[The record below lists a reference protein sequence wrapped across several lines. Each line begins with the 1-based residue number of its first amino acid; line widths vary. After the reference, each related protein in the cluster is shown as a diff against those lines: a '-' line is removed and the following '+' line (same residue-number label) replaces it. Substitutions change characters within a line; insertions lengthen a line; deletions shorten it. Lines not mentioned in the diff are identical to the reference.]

1 MIQKFS
7 LVNVVDNSGA
17 QLARCIH
24 LYGGYR
30 QRYARVGDKI
40 LVSVLSMKKSKNE
53 RKSRNKE
60 KETISKGSVVK
71 GVLVRTKQ
79 VKLKN
84 TLGKILFNE
93 NSIVLIN
100 EKNKFLSSRVFGGV
114 MGFLRKTRFL
124 RVTTMAGGVILT

>member
-7 LVNVVDNSGA
+7 VVNVVDNSGA

-30 QRYARVGDKI
+30 QRYGKVGDRI
-40 LVSVLSMKKSKNE
+40 LVSILSMKKSKKQ
-53 RKSRNKE
+53 RKSRNRE
-60 KETISKGSVVK
+60 KEIINKGSVVK
-71 GVLVRTKQ
+71 GVLVRTKK
-79 VKLKN
+79 VKIKN
-84 TLGKILFNE
+84 VLSKFYFNE

-114 MGFLRKTRFL
+114 MSLLRKTRFL
-124 RVTTMAGGVILT
+124 RVTTMSGGVILA